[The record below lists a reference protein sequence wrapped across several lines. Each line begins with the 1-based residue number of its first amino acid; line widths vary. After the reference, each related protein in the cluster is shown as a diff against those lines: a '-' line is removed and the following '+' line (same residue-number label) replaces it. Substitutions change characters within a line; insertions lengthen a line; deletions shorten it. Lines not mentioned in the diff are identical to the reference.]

1 MTHQKKLNSILNVL
15 LDTHQKRL
23 NKQQIDSRLNFSFIC
38 KVVTEVTDDWEVEFL
53 KQRLLS
59 DGYMTMGD
67 FGNVEPPNITQ
78 EGIKFIQQGGYVKEM
93 LNQEIEQ
100 KIRVETFKKFQYD
113 KWAFLIAILSLITAL
128 IALIKK

>member
-1 MTHQKKLNSILNVL
+1 MTHQKKLNSILYVL

>member
-38 KVVTEVTDDWEVEFL
+38 KVVTEVADDWEVEFL

-93 LNQEIEQ
+93 QNQEIEQ